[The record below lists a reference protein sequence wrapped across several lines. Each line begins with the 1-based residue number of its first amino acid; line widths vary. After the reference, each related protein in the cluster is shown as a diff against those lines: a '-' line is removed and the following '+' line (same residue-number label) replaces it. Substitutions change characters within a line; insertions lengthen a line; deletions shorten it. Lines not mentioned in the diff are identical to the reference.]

1 METTGFGLYQFE
13 QLLTDQ
19 QRQLCQQVRG
29 YVENIVMP
37 NINPFWERAEYP
49 RDIFMAV
56 RDLPIIGG
64 TIKGYGCAGLDS
76 LEYGLVQYE
85 LSRGDGSISTIFIVH
100 SSLAMGSV
108 GLLGSTEQQERWLP
122 PMAQMEQIGAFG
134 LTEPERGSDA
144 SHLLTTARRDG
155 DNYILNGAKRW
166 IGNASFADLLII
178 WAKDEVGGFGGFVLE
193 NPNQLPGVQ
202 IIDIPNKIGK
212 RAVPNAHI
220 TLENVR
226 VPAENRLA
234 GCRTFKDI
242 TKILTYS
249 RYGVAWEAIG
259 VAAGCFEQ
267 ALRYTKERE
276 QFGRTIAGFQLV
288 QQKLVEMAAE
298 VSYLQFFGYHLA
310 QLMEADH
317 LTIGQ
322 VAMAKYST
330 TTKARRVAQLGR
342 EVLGG
347 NGILLDY
354 NVARLFTD
362 AEAIYSY
369 EGTADINL
377 LIAGREITGLN
388 AIV

>member
-1 METTGFGLYQFE
+1 METTGFDLFQFE

-19 QRQLCQQVRG
+19 QRALCGQIRA
-29 YVENIVMP
+29 YVDNIVVP

-49 RDIFMAV
+49 RDIFMAIKE
-56 RDLPIIGG
+56 LPIIGG

-76 LEYGLVQYE
+76 LAYGLVQYE

-100 SSLAMGSV
+100 SSLAMGTI
-108 GLLGSTEQQERWLP
+108 GYLGSDEQRERWLP
-122 PMAQMEQIGAFG
+122 AMARMEKIGAFG

-144 SHLLTTARRDG
+144 SHLLTVARRDG
-155 DNYILNGAKRW
+155 DDYILNGAKRW

-178 WAKDEVGGFGGFVLE
+178 WARDEAGGFGGFVLE
-193 NPNQLPGVQ
+193 NPTQLPGVT
-202 IIDIPNKIGK
+202 IADIPNKIGK

-226 VPAENRLA
+226 VPAENRLE
-234 GCRTFKDI
+234 GCTAFKDI

-259 VAAGCFEQ
+259 LAAGCFEQ
-267 ALRYTKERE
+267 ALKYTKERQ
-276 QFGRTIAGFQLV
+276 QFDRPIASFQLV

-298 VSYLQFFGYHLA
+298 VSHLQFFGYHLA
-310 QLMEADH
+310 QLMEADE
-317 LTIGQ
+317 LSIGQ
-322 VAMAKYST
+322 VALAKYSA

-354 NVARLFTD
+354 HVARLFTD

>member
-1 METTGFGLYQFE
+1 METMGFDLYQFDR
-13 QLLTDQ
+13 LLTDE
-19 QRQLCQQVRG
+19 QRRLCRQIRA
-29 YVENIVMP
+29 YVETSVVP
-37 NINPFWERAEYP
+37 NINPYWERAEYP
-49 RDIFMAV
+49 REIFMAV
-56 RDLPIIGG
+56 KKLPIIGG
-64 TIKGYGCAGLDS
+64 TLTGYGCAGLDS

-100 SSLAMGSV
+100 SSLAMGTI
-108 GLLGSTEQQERWLP
+108 GFLGSEAQRERWLP
-122 PMAQMEQIGAFG
+122 AMVRMEKIGAFG

-155 DNYILNGAKRW
+155 SDYILNGTKRW

-178 WAKDEVGGFGGFVLE
+178 WAREESGGFGGFVLE
-193 NPNQLPGVQ
+193 NPDQLPGLH
-202 IIDIPNKIGK
+202 ITDIPHKIGK
-212 RAVPNAHI
+212 RAVPNADI
-220 TLENVR
+220 LLQDVR
-226 VPAENRLA
+226 VPAENRLE
-234 GCRTFKDI
+234 GCTAFKDI

-249 RYGVAWEAIG
+249 RYGVTWEAIG
-259 VAAGCFEQ
+259 LAAGCFEQ
-267 ALRYTKERE
+267 ALRYTQERH
-276 QFGRTIAGFQLV
+276 QFGRPIAAFQLV

-310 QLMEADH
+310 QLMETGQ

-322 VAMAKYST
+322 VAMAKYSAT
-330 TTKARRVAQLGR
+330 TRARRVAQLGR

-354 NVARLFTD
+354 HVARLFTD

-377 LIAGREITGLN
+377 LIAGRELTGLS